1 MTSDRAAVVRANETS
16 IVWGRS
22 SSRKLWAVRNSR
34 RRRDARFFTR
44 QLVEQ
49 AGRHRAAGGVLP
61 NDYGKQ
67 YFHIEHPAPVSASVM
82 TGMERVHVG
91 RMNDRPSHP
100 RTRPARAPGCGRG
113 APDLLVGSCRAQ
125 APGRHLAVGYDPPQA
140 PAAALAV
147 LRRSR
152 PTATMHDR
160 TRSPRAEPHDR
171 RTCRRDRSL
180 VPRRPAH
187 RHLLDRPPRRRTQC
201 GSGRRSSGQGGHE
214 DGDDGGRNAEQTSSR
229 MHDYRSRASTSRPRA
244 MAVTPR

>member
-125 APGRHLAVGYDPPQA
+125 APGRHQAVGYDPPQA

-160 TRSPRAEPHDR
+160 TRSPLRRYRTTGERVVATGPPPAPACAPPPSGPAATSTYTVRQRSAEQRTGRSRGR
-171 RTCRRDRSL
+171 RR
-180 VPRRPAH
+180 RRPQ
-187 RHLLDRPPRRRTQC
+187 R
-201 GSGRRSSGQGGHE
+201 
-214 DGDDGGRNAEQTSSR
+214 
-229 MHDYRSRASTSRPRA
+229 
-244 MAVTPR
+244 